1 MIALGRHT
9 HDKCQETDGNP
20 MTAHRAASP
29 VKTEVIS
36 VGHEW
41 LLSAEEPAGMRYT
54 SPLRPPVP
62 LLDELADIPALR
74 DLRTATR
81 CRRRSRPGATSPA
94 PSSATGVSWTWLT
107 WLASWFPNW

>member
-1 MIALGRHT
+1 MIAPERHT

-41 LLSAEEPAGMRYT
+41 LLSAGEPIRDALHEPAAPSG
-54 SPLRPPVP
+54 
-62 LLDELADIPALR
+62 
-74 DLRTATR
+74 
-81 CRRRSRPGATSPA
+81 SPA
-94 PSSATGVSWTWLT
+94 R
-107 WLASWFPNW
+107 